1 KMLTLRLLAHL
12 SREPVKAFRFGCGDC
27 RRGLKVAVV
36 GAVGGIGQPL
46 ALLLKQNPH
55 ISTLTLNDLRN
66 TSGVAVDLSHINTR
80 ATVCAFEGKDG
91 MKKAL
96 DKADIVVVPAGL
108 PRKPGMKR
116 EDLVGVNAS
125 VACEVAFAASEVC
138 PGALLAFITNPIN
151 VIVPIVA
158 TILKAKG
165 TYDPNRLFGVTS
177 LDVVRAKA
185 FVGDILN
192 VDPQSVYLPVI
203 GGHTGRTILP
213 ILSQCDPAYKGTEEE
228 REALIHRV
236 QEAGTEVVNAKGG
249 LGSATLS
256 MAYAASNFVNSLIKG
271 IKGTGDDD
279 ECIVECAYVESDV
292 TDAKFFATPLI
303 LGPQGIKEN
312 IGLPEM
318 DDAEKQALECMLPI
332 LKESIEKGIKLG
344 EEMVNNC

>member
-1 KMLTLRLLAHL
+1 MLSPRLITQF
-12 SREPVKAFRFGCGDC
+12 SREPLRAFQFGLGGC

-36 GAVGGIGQPL
+36 GAGGGIGQPL

-55 ISTLTLNDLRN
+55 ISILTLHDLKN
-66 TSGVAVDLSHINTR
+66 TAGVAADLSHINTR
-80 ATVCAFEGKDG
+80 ATVCPFEGNDG
-91 MKKAL
+91 LKKAM
-96 DKADIVVVPAGL
+96 DKADIVVVPAGM

-116 EDLVGVNAS
+116 DDLVGVNAS
-125 VACEVAFAASEVC
+125 VACSVAYAASDAC

-185 FVGDILN
+185 FLGDILN
-192 VDPQSVYLPVI
+192 IDPQTVDVPVI

-213 ILSQCDPAYKGTEEE
+213 ILSQCDPPYKGTDEE
-228 REALIHRV
+228 REALIHRI
-236 QEAGTEVVNAKGG
+236 QEAGTEVVKAKEG

-256 MAYAASNFVNSLIKG
+256 MAYAAANFVNSLIKA
-271 IKGTGDDD
+271 IKGSDGD

-292 TDAKFFATPLI
+292 TEAKFFATPLI
-303 LGPQGIKEN
+303 LGPQGIKDN
-312 IGLPEM
+312 IGLPEL
-318 DDAEKQALECMLPI
+318 DDVEKQALDCMLPI
-332 LKESIEKGIKLG
+332 LKESIDKGIKLG
-344 EEMVNNC
+344 EDMVDHC